1 MQGGTRGYLKK
12 MGFLHMNLL
21 KELRR
26 SRKAKLTPEEAGE
39 GADPVVPESVEEEI
53 DESALVDGMPGRGGE
68 RNRLVELQNLGFGQI
83 SFTYSSPFNGR
94 KSGLSARMQASQDNR
109 KTQEQY
115 NLKGKSCLKCG
126 KRFKDG
132 ALLKTQV
139 IKCQSCE
146 GFVHEKSGGC
156 KINLTRGNPVSFK
169 CPTCSEL
176 ETGFYNV
183 ALV

>member
-1 MQGGTRGYLKK
+1 
-12 MGFLHMNLL
+12 MGFLHQNLL

-26 SRKAKLTPEEAGE
+26 SRKANLTPEEAGE
-39 GADPVVPESVEEEI
+39 GSDPVVPGS
-53 DESALVDGMPGRGGE
+53 VDGMPGRGGE

>member
-1 MQGGTRGYLKK
+1 MISQITVGNHIFATQITEEMCRNLSFISGQVQGGTRGYLKK
-12 MGFLHMNLL
+12 MGFLHQNLL

-68 RNRLVELQNLGFGQI
+68 GNRLVELQNLGFGQR

-94 KSGLSARMQASQDNR
+94 KTGLSAHMQASQDNR

-115 NLKGKSCLKCG
+115 NLKGKSVSNVENDSKM
-126 KRFKDG
+126 
-132 ALLKTQV
+132 AL
-139 IKCQSCE
+139 C
-146 GFVHEKSGGC
+146 
-156 KINLTRGNPVSFK
+156 
-169 CPTCSEL
+169 
-176 ETGFYNV
+176 
-183 ALV
+183 